1 MQNLPTTK
9 NDQNAQTVAN
19 AAATGIINI
28 ETQLNAAAAI
38 ASASANAGAVGELA
52 TVTTIGAI
60 SAAAAVAAYKR
71 ITNLA
76 DAREQWQNGVFKT
89 ANDGLYSLLADC
101 YRVYNDML
109 GKSNAAA
116 RLRDALAHA
125 VAEKNLTFKASTHS
139 VDRLIRVV
147 FGEADRRRVS
157 AYSVAIRAALAAK
170 PQVGPDAFAD
180 FVRDAGG
187 IEEVRAAASKKGT
200 GLSPKEKA
208 EVAAAAVTA
217 GTSAVIVSDPIFCAD
232 LDAAKVSQFH
242 LLVAEQLADST
253 LAIKAIVSN
262 AAVVNAAL
270 QAYYS
275 TNKDDLQ
282 TAKVTAAAATTAVA
296 TTEAFQAA
304 RDAAL
309 AIAA

>member
-9 NDQNAQTVAN
+9 NDQDAQTVAN
-19 AAATGIINI
+19 AATTGIINI

-38 ASASANAGAVGELA
+38 APASAHAGAVGEPA
-52 TVTTIGAI
+52 TVTSIGAI

-76 DAREQWQNGVFKT
+76 DARVTWQTTLYKS
-89 ANDGLYSLLADC
+89 ANEALYSLLADC
-101 YRVYNDML
+101 YQVYNDMT
-109 GKSNAAA
+109 GKSTAAA
-116 RLRDALAHA
+116 RLREALAHA
-125 VAEKNLTFKASTHS
+125 VAEKNLTFQTNTHT

-157 AYSVAIRAALAAK
+157 AYAVAIRAALASK
-170 PQVGPDAFAD
+170 PQVGPGDFAD
-180 FVRDAGG
+180 YVRAAGG
-187 IEEVRAAASKKGT
+187 IESVRAAASKKGT

-217 GTSAVIVSDPIFCAD
+217 GTSAVIVSDPVFCAD

-242 LLVAEQLADST
+242 VLVAEQLADGT
-253 LAIKAIVSN
+253 LAIKAIVST
-262 AAVVNAAL
+262 AAVVTAAL
-270 QAYYS
+270 QAYYAA
-275 TNKDDLQ
+275 NKDDLK
-282 TAKVTAAAATTAVA
+282 TAKVTAAAATTAA
-296 TTEAFQAA
+296 ETTEAFQAA
-304 RDAAL
+304 RAAAV

>member
-1 MQNLPTTK
+1 MTEFSLSGAPDMT
-9 NDQNAQTVAN
+9 N

-38 ASASANAGAVGELA
+38 APAFANAGVVGEPA

-60 SAAAAVAAYKR
+60 SAAAAQAAYNR
-71 ITNLA
+71 IVKLT
-76 DAREQWQNGVFKT
+76 DARVTWQNGVFKT
-89 ANDGLYSLLADC
+89 ANDGLYALLADC
-101 YRVYNDML
+101 YQLFVDMT

-116 RLRDALAHA
+116 RLREALAHA
-125 VAEKNLTFKASTHS
+125 VAEKNLTFKSSTHTI
-139 VDRLIRVV
+139 DKILRVV

-157 AYSVAIRAALAAK
+157 AYAVAIRAALASK
-170 PQVGPDAFAD
+170 PQVGPGDFAD
-180 FVRDAGG
+180 YVRAAGG
-187 IEEVRAAASKKGT
+187 TESVRAAASKKGA

-217 GTSAVIVSDPIFCAD
+217 GTSAVIVNDPMFCAD

-253 LAIKAIVSN
+253 LAIKAIVST
-262 AAVVNAAL
+262 AAVVTAAL
-270 QAYYS
+270 QAYYAAH
-275 TNKDDLQ
+275 KDDLQ
-282 TAKVTAAAATTAVA
+282 TAKVTAAAATTAA
-296 TTEAFQAA
+296 ETTEAFQAA
-304 RDAAL
+304 RAAAV

>member
-1 MQNLPTTK
+1 MTESILSGAPDMT
-9 NDQNAQTVAN
+9 N
-19 AAATGIINI
+19 AATTGIINI

-38 ASASANAGAVGELA
+38 APASASAGAVGESA

-76 DAREQWQNGVFKT
+76 DARVTWQTTLYKS
-89 ANDGLYSLLADC
+89 ANEALYSLLADC
-101 YRVYNDML
+101 YQVYNDMT
-109 GKSNAAA
+109 GKSTAAA
-116 RLRDALAHA
+116 RLREALAHA
-125 VAEKNLTFKASTHS
+125 VAEKNLTFQTNTHT

-157 AYSVAIRAALAAK
+157 AYAVAIRAALASK
-170 PQVGPDAFAD
+170 PQVGPGDFAD
-180 FVRDAGG
+180 YVRAAGG
-187 IEEVRAAASKKGT
+187 TESVRAAASKKGA

-217 GTSAVIVSDPIFCAD
+217 GTSAVIVNDPMFCED

-253 LAIKAIVSN
+253 LAIKAIVST
-262 AAVVNAAL
+262 AAVVTAAL
-270 QAYYS
+270 QAYYADH
-275 TNKDDLQ
+275 KDDLQ
-282 TAKVTAAAATTAVA
+282 TEKVTAAAAMTAA
-296 TTEAFQAA
+296 ETTEAFQAA
-304 RDAAL
+304 RAAAV